1 VKVESAVF
9 GIVAVFLAGAS
20 IIYYETSGDPTG
32 TTALTLA
39 FGLAFLLWFYLFVT
53 SRRLVGP
60 RPEDRGDAEVAD
72 GAGELG
78 FFSPHSWWPLIAA
91 ASAALTSMG
100 LFFGWWLTILGAG
113 FLIYGVLGFLFEY
126 YHHEPQHDE
135 VLPGTGGH

>member
-9 GIVAVFLAGAS
+9 GIVAVFLAAAG
-20 IIYYETSGDPTG
+20 ILYWQWSGDPTG

-39 FGLAFLLWFYLFVT
+39 FGLSFLLWFYLFVT

-60 RPEDRGDAEVAD
+60 RPEDRPDAEVAD

-91 ASAALTSMG
+91 ASSAVTMMG

-113 FLIYGVLGFLFEY
+113 FLLYGVLGFLFEY
-126 YHHEPQHDE
+126 YKRAPSAHDRA
-135 VLPGTGGH
+135 VS